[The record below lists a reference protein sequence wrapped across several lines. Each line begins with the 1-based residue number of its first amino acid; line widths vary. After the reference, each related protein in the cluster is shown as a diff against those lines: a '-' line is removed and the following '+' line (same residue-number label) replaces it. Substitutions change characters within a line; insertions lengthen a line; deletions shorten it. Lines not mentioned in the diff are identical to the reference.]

1 MPNPTEVAI
10 IKRDGSV
17 SLYTDY
23 ATARASAVS
32 NDRDMIQIR
41 ADLNEPIV
49 LKDKVDIWIM
59 PGVELRNTSG
69 DTITDKVS
77 GVSQEVHCK
86 IYGEGKIINTSGY
99 SCIFLD
105 NINSELCIEC
115 DSFDTS
121 EGNSTSIHINRASKF
136 HLICNRILSK
146 GSAIYLG
153 YPSTDIIEDVLLK
166 INKVETGD
174 TTSNPISGTS
184 IVVYAN
190 GYITIEEIICKNYG
204 HCLLHRKGKIIAR
217 INKMIGITI
226 NTGLISTL
234 LVGQGDGN
242 QNLVLYFDEIQN
254 LRGTGSSTTANTI
267 EIAQGTCFLIGR
279 RIFSNDGYAVSI
291 TQPFPL
297 SSILTNANINCEEIE
312 SKNFSGIFISN
323 VTNEV
328 IIKANV
334 ISGYSYYCPVSGQGS
349 ANFLIKNSHLI
360 NRDNT
365 SNSRCIVLEETNN
378 NIPNM
383 TLNNVKAITGNM
395 SSGSIIYQANFTG
408 VNVKNYGLF
417 SNKLLDSGITLT
429 IGDDD
434 NFLFIQSDYLT

>member
-1 MPNPTEVAI
+1 MSSINCTF
-10 IKRDGSV
+10 
-17 SLYTDY
+17 
-23 ATARASAVS
+23 
-32 NDRDMIQIR
+32 
-41 ADLNEPIV
+41 
-49 LKDKVDIWIM
+49 LKL
-59 PGVELRNTSG
+59 E
-69 DTITDKVS
+69 TI
-77 GVSQEVHCK
+77 
-86 IYGEGKIINTSGY
+86 
-99 SCIFLD
+99 
-105 NINSELCIEC
+105 
-115 DSFDTS
+115 
-121 EGNSTSIHINRASKF
+121 GNSK
-136 HLICNRILSK
+136 
-146 GSAIYLG
+146 
-153 YPSTDIIEDVLLK
+153 
-166 INKVETGD
+166 
-174 TTSNPISGTS
+174 
-184 IVVYAN
+184 
-190 GYITIEEIICKNYG
+190 
-204 HCLLHRKGKIIAR
+204 
-217 INKMIGITI
+217 IGITI
-226 NTGLISTL
+226 NTGLISTV

-254 LRGTGSSTTANTI
+254 LRGTGSSTTSNTI

-349 ANFLIKNSHLI
+349 ANFLIKNSYLL

-365 SNSRCIVLEETNN
+365 SNSRCIVLEKTNN
-378 NIPNM
+378 NIPKM
-383 TLNNVKAITGNM
+383 TLNNIKAVTGNM
-395 SSGSIIYQANFTG
+395 SSGSIIFQANFTG